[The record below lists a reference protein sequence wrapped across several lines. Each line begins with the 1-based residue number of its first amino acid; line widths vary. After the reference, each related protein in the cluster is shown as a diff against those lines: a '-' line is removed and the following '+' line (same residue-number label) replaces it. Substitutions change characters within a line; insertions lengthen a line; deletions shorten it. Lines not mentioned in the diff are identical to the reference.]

1 MQAAGCQTTRP
12 FTAAPFCLPPA
23 HCGTRFTQRSPSFPF
38 HRSPEKASNQPDVTQ
53 HRSPVPAT
61 LGVGGARED
70 APRPGTVLATLL
82 TRISSDPDGSL
93 GGRPCELCDTE
104 ENARRLG
111 AETQAETLAF
121 DSRVLVLHPEH
132 TPSPAPQLGL
142 TAMLTGSSPCP
153 REAYTD
159 HLPPFLSSLGFFV
172 LIYGQQAESE
182 MMKARN

>member
-93 GGRPCELCDTE
+93 GGRPCEPCDTE

-132 TPSPAPQLGL
+132 TPSPAPQLAAAHANRELSLSPGSIHGPSAPFPL
-142 TAMLTGSSPCP
+142 LSWLLCANLRTAG
-153 REAYTD
+153 R
-159 HLPPFLSSLGFFV
+159 V
-172 LIYGQQAESE
+172 
-182 MMKARN
+182 